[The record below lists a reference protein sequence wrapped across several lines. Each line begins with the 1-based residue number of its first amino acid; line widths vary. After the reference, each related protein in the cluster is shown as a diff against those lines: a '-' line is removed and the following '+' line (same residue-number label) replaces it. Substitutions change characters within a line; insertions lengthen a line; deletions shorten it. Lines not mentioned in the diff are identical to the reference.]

1 MILIFAMFVVEG
13 SAGRIEH
20 AFLGLKFMFL
30 NKSIFVNTE
39 LFHDSKACFYSII
52 SNLK

>member
-13 SAGRIEH
+13 SAGRIER
-20 AFLGLKFMFL
+20 AFLGLKFMYL
-30 NKSIFVNTE
+30 KKSIFVNTE
-39 LFHDSKACFYSII
+39 LFHVSKTYFYTII